1 MLVLPFL
8 PVCSVGGSCI
18 YCFDFCGFGIS
29 DVGSILM
36 FAENEAYN
44 ERTDVLRDRV
54 YAESHCSGSYRRR
67 TACDGIVL
75 R

>member
-1 MLVLPFL
+1 MQCRRELYLL
-8 PVCSVGGSCI
+8 
-18 YCFDFCGFGIS
+18 FDFAVWYS